1 MPERAAVNETI
12 QLGLETTLG
21 TAVPANRLMAMLEM
35 VPDLE
40 LDPKAFAGQGRQ
52 QAAVAL
58 SNKDFVTGKYSSKGN
73 DGDAVSY
80 IELLYIMSALMGRPT
95 PTTHPTGT
103 NVKDWLFD
111 APLTG
116 DPANPVATYTAQQG
130 SAARAH
136 QYAGTIFT
144 GIQIKGTRDGV
155 SMSGSYVAQKV
166 TDGATLTASPTRLNL
181 DPVLGAD
188 WTVYRDATNG
198 ALGTTQLLRVFE
210 WTYTY
215 EGVWA
220 VLWPGN
226 KVASNNT
233 WATIVRMYPKHEL
246 ELKQEADAQGMAA
259 LTDARAGTT
268 EFIRIDMQGRLF
280 TAADGTLGAGD
291 SALSREIKMD
301 MAAKVTDKI
310 GLADGNDLL
319 EATVKYTVVDDVTW
333 QHAAQITVTNLI
345 TAL

>member
-12 QLGLETTLG
+12 QLGLESVLG
-21 TAVPANRLMAMLEM
+21 TAVPSNKLMAMLEM
-35 VPDLE
+35 VPDIE
-40 LDPKAFAGQGRQ
+40 LDMKQFTGQGRQ
-52 QAAVAL
+52 QAAVVL
-58 SNKDFVTGKYSSKGN
+58 PNKDFVTGKYSSKGN

-80 IELLYIMSALMGRPT
+80 IELLYVLSALYGRPT

-111 APLTG
+111 APLAG

-136 QYAGTIFT
+136 QYAGLIYT
-144 GIQIKGTRDGV
+144 GIQMKGTRDGV

-166 TDGATLTASPTRLNL
+166 TDGATLTVSPTRLNL

-188 WTVYRDATNG
+188 WTVYRDPTNA

-215 EGVWA
+215 DAVWA

-226 KVASNNT
+226 KAASNNT
-233 WATIVRMYPKHEL
+233 WATIVRMMPKHEL
-246 ELKQEADAQGMAA
+246 EIKQEADAQGMAA

-268 EFIRIDMQGRLF
+268 EFIRVDMQGRVF
-280 TAADGTLGAGD
+280 SAADGTLGAGD
-291 SALSREIKMD
+291 NLLSREIKMD
-301 MAAKVTDKI
+301 MAAKVSDKI
-310 GLADGNDLL
+310 SLADGNDLL
-319 EATVKYTVVDDVTW
+319 EATVKYTVVEDTTW
-333 QHAAQITVTNLI
+333 NHAAQITVTNLI